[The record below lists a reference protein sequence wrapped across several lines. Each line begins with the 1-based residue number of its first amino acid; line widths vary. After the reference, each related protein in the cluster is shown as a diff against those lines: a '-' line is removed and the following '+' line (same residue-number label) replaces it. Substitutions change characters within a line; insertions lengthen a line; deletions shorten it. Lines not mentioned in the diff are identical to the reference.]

1 MFRLAHLSDPHLGP
15 LPPVSWIDLASKRIF
30 GFINWQ
36 RRRTRGY
43 ASEMIAAL
51 KADLAARGFDH
62 LAVTGDLV
70 NLGMPEEFRAARAW
84 LAELGRAGRYL
95 RRSGQP

>member
-1 MFRLAHLSDPHLGP
+1 VFRLAHLSDPHLGP

-43 ASEMIAAL
+43 AGGS
-51 KADLAARGFDH
+51 H
-62 LAVTGDLV
+62 
-70 NLGMPEEFRAARAW
+70 
-84 LAELGRAGRYL
+84 
-95 RRSGQP
+95 